1 MSTNT
6 LDRLSTPALE
16 SQLKA
21 WLEDRREV
29 YDPVQSEQI
38 AAACLTQWHQ
48 GDAAMVPEQLAR
60 CLGVADFVRR
70 LGMNVPAQVAALLA
84 FRKAIP
90 ERFQEPMTDLFGVE
104 VVVLVAEVQ
113 KMDLLAT
120 YRLVAPGGS
129 QDLAQVERVRKL
141 LLSFIE
147 DPRVVV
153 IKLVEHLC
161 ALREARRAHECV
173 RRQLGEETRDIYAP
187 LASRLGISRL
197 KWELED
203 YAFRFLNPGTYERIA
218 SLLAEKREDRERYVN
233 EVVGQLRECLL
244 RVGIKAEINGRPKHI
259 YSIWEKMQEKRL
271 GFGEVMDI
279 RAARILV
286 ESVPDCYA
294 ALGAVHTRWQHIPR
308 EFDDYIA
315 NPKGNYYRAL
325 HTAVLGPS
333 GKPLEV
339 QIRTYE
345 MNEHAELGVAAHWRY
360 KERGTR
366 EDRHIEKKIA
376 WLRQVLEWKDESVF
390 PDGILPRFQ
399 SGTAEDRIYVVSPQ
413 GKIIDML
420 AGSTPLDFAYRIHTD
435 VGHRCRAA
443 KVDGRVV
450 PLSQPLTTGQ
460 QVEIMTA
467 RRGGPD
473 RDWLNTD
480 LGYLKTGRARTR
492 VRQWFRLQGRESNI
506 EDGRRILDREV
517 ACLGVSG
524 LEGIEARFDF
534 ATQDDL
540 YASIGRG
547 DISVSQIAQSLQTL
561 ASDEAYRE
569 ELDNEEVW
577 SRGEDAAQI
586 ENIGELLP
594 RFSRCCRPEPPDI
607 IVGYIT
613 RAKNVSVHRS
623 DCANLLR
630 FEGDSRH
637 RLIQLDWAVKK
648 PQTYAAQVM
657 VSAFD
662 RKGLLRDVVTLVAN
676 DRVNVNGIN
685 SSTDESTR
693 LVTMNLMLE
702 VEDLSELSRLLHR
715 VGDIRNV
722 LDIKR
727 VGVPLIRHTQGA
739 EY

>member
-1 MSTNT
+1 M
-6 LDRLSTPALE
+6 
-16 SQLKA
+16 
-21 WLEDRREV
+21 
-29 YDPVQSEQI
+29 I
-38 AAACLTQWHQ
+38 
-48 GDAAMVPEQLAR
+48 PEQLVR
-60 CLGVADFVRR
+60 CLDVADLVRS
-70 LGMNVPAQVAALLA
+70 LGMNVPTQVAALLA
-84 FRKAIP
+84 FRKATP
-90 ERFQEPMTDLFGVE
+90 ERAQEPMTDLFGAE
-104 VVVLVAEVQ
+104 VVALVTEVQ
-113 KMDLLAT
+113 KMDLLAA
-120 YRLVAPGGS
+120 YRFVMPGGS
-129 QDLAQVERVRKL
+129 QDHAQVERVRKL

-161 ALREARRAHECV
+161 ALREAKRAQEHT

-203 YAFRFLNPGTYERIA
+203 YALRFLNPDIYQRIA

-233 EVVGQLRECLL
+233 EVVGQLHECLL
-244 RVGIKAEINGRPKHI
+244 RVGIKAEISGRPKHI

-271 GFGEVMDI
+271 GFEEVMDI

-286 ESVPDCYA
+286 ESIPDCYA
-294 ALGAVHTRWQHIPR
+294 VLGAVHTRWQHIPH

-360 KERGTR
+360 KEGRAK

-376 WLRQVLEWKDESVF
+376 WLRQVLEWKDESLL
-390 PDGILPRFQ
+390 PGGILPRFQ
-399 SGTAEDRIYVVSPQ
+399 SGTAEDRIYVVSPK

-420 AGSTPLDFAYRIHTD
+420 SGSTPLDFAYRIHTD

-443 KVDGRVV
+443 KVDNRIV
-450 PLSQPLTTGQ
+450 PLNQPLTTGQ

-506 EDGRRILDREV
+506 EDGRRILAREM
-517 ACLGVSG
+517 ACLGVSEHG
-524 LEGIEARFDF
+524 GIEFDFDF
-534 ATQDDL
+534 ATQDDF
-540 YASIGRG
+540 YAAIGRG
-547 DISVSQIAQSLQTL
+547 DISVSQIAQSLQKI
-561 ASDEAYRE
+561 APDEVNRDEAN
-569 ELDNEEVW
+569 NEETQ
-577 SRGEDAAQI
+577 SRGEDSIQI
-586 ENIGELLP
+586 ENIGGLLP
-594 RFSRCCRPEPPDI
+594 RLSRCCCPEPPDI

-613 RAKNVSVHRS
+613 RSKQVSVHRS

-637 RLIQLDWAVKK
+637 RLIQLDWAAKK
-648 PQTYAAQVM
+648 LQTYAAQVM
-657 VSAFD
+657 ISAFD
-662 RKGLLRDVVTLVAN
+662 RKGLLRDVVTVVAN
-676 DRVNVNGIN
+676 DRVNVSSIS
-685 SSTDESTR
+685 SSTDGPTR
-693 LVTMNLMLE
+693 LVTMNLTLE

-715 VGDIRNV
+715 VGDIPNV
-722 LDIKR
+722 LDMRR
-727 VGVPLIRHTQGA
+727 VGEPLIRHTQGA
-739 EY
+739 EG

>member
-1 MSTNT
+1 MSTNM
-6 LDRLSTPALE
+6 LDRPFAPALQ
-16 SQLKA
+16 SQLRA
-21 WLEDRREV
+21 WLEDRRET
-29 YDPVQSEQI
+29 YNPVQSEQI
-38 AAACLTQWHQ
+38 ATACLTQWHEN
-48 GDAAMVPEQLAR
+48 DPVMVAEQLAR
-60 CLGVADFVRR
+60 CLDVADLVCS
-70 LGMNVPAQVAALLA
+70 LGMNVPTQVAALLA
-84 FRKAIP
+84 FRKAVP
-90 ERFQEPMTDLFGVE
+90 ERIQGPMTELFGAEVVTLVVE
-104 VVVLVAEVQ
+104 VR

-129 QDLAQVERVRKL
+129 QDLVQVERVRKL

-161 ALREARRAHECV
+161 ALRDAKKAQKWARY
-173 RRQLGEETRDIYAP
+173 QLGEETRDIYAP

-203 YAFRFLNPGTYERIA
+203 YAFRFLNPDIYQRIA
-218 SLLAEKREDRERYVN
+218 SLLAEKREARERYVN
-233 EVVGQLRECLL
+233 EVVGQLRECLS
-244 RVGIKAEINGRPKHI
+244 RVGIKADISGRPKHI

-271 GFGEVMDI
+271 GFEEVMDI
-279 RAARILV
+279 RAARVLV
-286 ESVPDCYA
+286 ESIPDCYA

-345 MNEHAELGVAAHWRY
+345 MDEHAELGVAAHWRY
-360 KERGTR
+360 KEGGTR

-376 WLRQVLEWKDESVF
+376 WLRQVLEWKDESLL

-399 SGTAEDRIYVVSPQ
+399 SGTAEDRIYVVSPK
-413 GKIIDML
+413 GKIIGML

-443 KVDGRVV
+443 KVDGRIV
-450 PLSQPLTTGQ
+450 PLSQPLLTGQ

-467 RRGGPD
+467 RRGGPA

-492 VRQWFRLQGRESNI
+492 VRQWFRLQGRESNT
-506 EDGRRILDREV
+506 EDGRRILAREM

-524 LEGIEARFDF
+524 HEGIEARFDF
-534 ATQDDL
+534 TTQDDL
-540 YASIGRG
+540 HAAIGRG
-547 DISVSQIAQSLQTL
+547 DISVSQIAESLQKIV
-561 ASDEAYRE
+561 SDGVNRDEV
-569 ELDNEEVW
+569 DNEEAR
-577 SRGEDAAQI
+577 SKGEDAVQI
-586 ENIGELLP
+586 ENIGGLLP
-594 RFSRCCRPEPPDI
+594 RFSRCCHPEPPDI

-613 RAKNVSVHRS
+613 RLKRVSVHRG

-637 RLIQLDWAVKK
+637 RLLQLDWASRK
-648 PQTYAAQVM
+648 PQTYAAQII

-662 RKGLLRDVVTLVAN
+662 RKGLLRDVVTVVAN
-676 DRVNVNGIN
+676 DRVNVSGIN

-693 LVTMNLMLE
+693 LVTMNLTLE

-715 VGDIRNV
+715 LGDIPNV
-722 LDIKR
+722 LDMKR
-727 VGVPLIRHTQGA
+727 VGVPLIRQ
-739 EY
+739 E